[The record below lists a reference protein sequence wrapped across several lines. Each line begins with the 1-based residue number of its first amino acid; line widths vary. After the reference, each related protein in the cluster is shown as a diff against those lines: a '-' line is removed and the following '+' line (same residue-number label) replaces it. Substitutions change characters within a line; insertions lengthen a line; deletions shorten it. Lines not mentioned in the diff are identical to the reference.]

1 MHSPRLLL
9 PFRFER
15 FMLWPDHKL
24 KQTEPCGPLH
34 GGGPEP
40 YGRWKWT
47 FSDGNREPWSGD
59 GGWADRYASCGIH
72 LLKITFMLDSHM
84 TAATHSKSC

>member
-34 GGGPEP
+34 GGGQEP
-40 YGRWKWT
+40 YGRWQ
-47 FSDGNREPWSGD
+47 
-59 GGWADRYASCGIH
+59 
-72 LLKITFMLDSHM
+72 
-84 TAATHSKSC
+84 